1 MAVLEL
7 IKKIEALKPIEN
19 LTNEDEAYLRQLLAE
34 YNALTDAQ
42 KELVYNYGTL
52 LAALELVGHNPELK
66 NAKPATCTEDGYTGD
81 EVCKTCGVTVK
92 KGEVIPALGHKIKLV
107 GAKAATCTED
117 GYTGDEVCTVC
128 GEIVKKG
135 EVIKATGHQYKD
147 GKCTVCGAA
156 DPNYKPAVKTGDE
169 SNTALWVLV
178 MASAAMLAA
187 AVVVLPRKK
196 HSR

>member
-42 KELVYNYGTL
+42 KELVYNYATL
-52 LAALELVGHNPELK
+52 LAALEKAGHNPELK

-81 EVCKTCGVTVK
+81 EVCTVCGEIVK

-107 GAKAATCTED
+107 GAKEPTCTED
-117 GYTGDEVCTVC
+117 GYTGDEVCTIC

-156 DPNYKPAVKTGDE
+156 DPNYKPSVKTGDE

-178 MASAAMLAA
+178 MASAALLAA